1 MTETQEAP
9 QQGQWP
15 EGFADNVL
23 REFVRLFYEP
33 ELNRRRERGEIPDD
47 FYVWA
52 AQAILEEDKPPVV
65 RFNEE
70 VRGETTAVAD
80 RPIKAGEQVLASDL
94 RFLKR
99 FELDAG
105 ELDCG
110 HATAFQIEPGQWFI
124 SFNFLYGRAKA
135 RDFAERAEQFL
146 EAAEFSIGKG
156 HVSPA
161 ADNLF
166 SACELIAKAYLLMHL
181 SPAAKQHTHGSIHTA
196 INNARRLGN
205 VPDLFMD
212 MFNELATLR
221 EAARYRIDKPVDF
234 PEHGIVKVRAALAWL
249 RMYWKPL
256 SDDLAAQNAAGDP
269 ATEASTE
276 A

>member
-80 RPIKAGEQVLASDL
+80 RPIKAGEQGFSSEL

-99 FELDAG
+99 FELD
-105 ELDCG
+105 
-110 HATAFQIEPGQWFI
+110 
-124 SFNFLYGRAKA
+124 
-135 RDFAERAEQFL
+135 
-146 EAAEFSIGKG
+146 AAEFSIGKG

-181 SPAAKQHTHGSIHTA
+181 SPAAKQHSHGSIHTA

-205 VPDLFMD
+205 MSDLFVD
-212 MFNELATLR
+212 MFN
-221 EAARYRIDKPVDF
+221 
-234 PEHGIVKVRAALAWL
+234 
-249 RMYWKPL
+249 
-256 SDDLAAQNAAGDP
+256 
-269 ATEASTE
+269 
-276 A
+276 